1 MRIACALI
9 AFVLSTGQ
17 ALSVEVSGVPRIVDA
32 DTLYIDALKI
42 RLSGV
47 DAPETDQVCL
57 DAQGKTA
64 SCGIEAKNHLEERF
78 GGRRLTCSLTGT
90 DLYGRSLGDCS
101 AGDESISRWLVRN
114 GWALAFRKYSAAF
127 IADEDYAREHKA
139 GLWAG
144 AFIAPWEWR
153 HRSGKTVIL
162 GAFDVP
168 RDAQRKLLSPQ
179 TTSMPPDPNCL
190 IKANMSRSGECIYHV
205 PGGRFY
211 DRLRMESHA
220 DRRWFCTEAEA
231 QAAGCRHSK
240 R

>member
-1 MRIACALI
+1 MRIAYALI
-9 AFVLSTGQ
+9 AFVLSAGQ
-17 ALSVEVSGVPRIVDA
+17 ALAAEVSGVPRIVDA
-32 DTLYIDALKI
+32 DTLYIDTLKI

-47 DAPETDQVCL
+47 DGPETDQVCL
-57 DAQGKTA
+57 DADGNSSA
-64 SCGIEAKNHLEERF
+64 CGIEAKKQLEGHF
-78 GGRRLTCSLTGT
+78 GRRELTCKLTGT

-101 AGDESISRWLVRN
+101 AGFESISRWLVRN
-114 GWALAFRKYSAAF
+114 GWALAFRNYSAAF
-127 IADEDYAREHKA
+127 ITDEDYAREHKF

-162 GAFDVP
+162 GALDVP

-179 TTSMPPDPNCL
+179 TASAPPDPNCV
-190 IKANMSRSGECIYHV
+190 IKANMNRSGECIFHV

-211 DRLRMESHA
+211 DRLRMESRA
-220 DRRWFCTEAEA
+220 GRRWFCTESEAE
-231 QAAGCRHSK
+231 AAGCRHSK